1 MKRKKDTMK
10 TNGAYENGANAIA
23 LEDIHKFY
31 RMGGED
37 VHALRGVSLEIKRGE
52 FVAVMGPSGSGKTTL
67 MNIIGLLDKPS
78 SGGYY
83 LDGKSVSDIGKAEQA
98 GIRNR
103 KIGFVFQA
111 FNLLPRTTVLD
122 NVMLPTIYGK
132 SDGSREKAL
141 ALLERFGLGGVT
153 HHRSNQLSGGQ
164 IQRVAIARALIMEP
178 AIVIADE
185 PTGNLDSVTSAEIIN
200 VFREINGDGATVV
213 LITHEPDMAS
223 RADRTIRL
231 HDGLITTHGGGTS

>member
-1 MKRKKDTMK
+1 MQ
-10 TNGAYENGANAIA
+10 TNDNGVTRNGMNRIE
-23 LEDIHKFY
+23 LEDIHKLY
-31 RMGGED
+31 NMGGED
-37 VHALRGVSLEIKRGE
+37 VHALRGVSLEIGKGE
-52 FVAVMGPSGSGKTTL
+52 FVAIMGPSGSGKTTL

-122 NVMLPTIYGK
+122 NVLLPAIYGK
-132 SDGSREKAL
+132 SDGRRERAMEL
-141 ALLERFGLGGVT
+141 IERFGLESVA

-164 IQRVAIARALIMEP
+164 IQRVAIARALIMDP
-178 AIVIADE
+178 AIIIADE
-185 PTGNLDSVTSAEIIN
+185 PTGNLDSVTSAEIIG
-200 VFREINGDGATVV
+200 VFREINGDGATIV
-213 LITHEPDMAS
+213 LITHEPEMAAM
-223 RADRTIRL
+223 ADRTVMLR
-231 HDGLITTHGGGTS
+231 DGRIVAPGGIGS